1 MTPLTQTVDRQIPW
15 EAMKEV
21 IRGLYL
27 VENLTLKDVINIMK
41 EKHGFSA
48 TERMYKRR
56 FISWD
61 WQKYNKKERHN
72 PDRIIER
79 YPGRARAT
87 CRRAHRRQMQIARS
101 NNPPVPEP
109 NMLQFFRF
117 CHANRVEELR
127 QGLFYHLR
135 DLIVGNSRLD
145 PEWNQRGKHTL
156 LESSGDRLSRHFKNA
171 NDLHGT
177 ANDQQSWAIWRQF
190 FLRLESFVED
200 PPIETYQAFFFDIPS
215 KLLQTKRRDEPITR
229 VARAM
234 HQLNTEAPLQM
245 SLVIEEMHNIAA
257 DCYIELRGQDD
268 LTIVFTRMRAI
279 RPRNVGRGSRW
290 CEPILSS
297 CSNIL
302 QGAMER
308 FGEFSDETLFVEL
321 WRLGAASLCSTP
333 ECILQLSTGI
343 IIRLMSS
350 NEGLDLSE
358 WGLEDLQ
365 HYAWVNFNI
374 SKAYAESGQIEASI
388 PPLKESIE
396 ATGYVLVYAEDE
408 ASRERANTQLVSRYG
423 KLEKRLRLLGKL
435 AEADKFNAYITKSTY
450 LEEEEQNDVAENL
463 DSMLAPP
470 NSQER

>member
-61 WQKYNKKERHN
+61 WQKYNKKARHN
-72 PDRIIER
+72 PGRIIER

-117 CHANRVEELR
+117 FHANRVEELR

-177 ANDQQSWAIWRQF
+177 ANDQQSWAIWRQS

-215 KLLQTKRRDEPITR
+215 KVPTEELLRTYFCQLHQLLQTKRRDEPITR
-229 VARAM
+229 VTRAM

-268 LTIVFTRMRAI
+268 LTSVFTRMRAI
-279 RPRNVGRGSRW
+279 RLRNVGRGSRW

-358 WGLEDLQ
+358 CGLEDLQ

-388 PPLKESIE
+388 PRLKESIE
-396 ATGYVLVYAEDE
+396 ATG
-408 ASRERANTQLVSRYG
+408 YG

-463 DSMLAPP
+463 DSMLAPS